1 MTDVA
6 WARLVP
12 DGWELALRVQPGA
25 RTTEVVGE
33 HGDALKLRVAAPAN
47 DGKANGKGLPNPFR
61 LAVIANHHFD
71 DVRLPFPPAWLQK
84 LGLVAGAPVGR
95 VLGYRP
101 AYVPAGAGDVSL
113 AI

>member
-47 DGKANGKGLPNPFR
+47 DGKANAALVRFLAAELGVSASVITVVRGVHHRSKVLRIAAPIDPRRLLPEP
-61 LAVIANHHFD
+61 
-71 DVRLPFPPAWLQK
+71 
-84 LGLVAGAPVGR
+84 GR
-95 VLGYRP
+95 T
-101 AYVPAGAGDVSL
+101 
-113 AI
+113 